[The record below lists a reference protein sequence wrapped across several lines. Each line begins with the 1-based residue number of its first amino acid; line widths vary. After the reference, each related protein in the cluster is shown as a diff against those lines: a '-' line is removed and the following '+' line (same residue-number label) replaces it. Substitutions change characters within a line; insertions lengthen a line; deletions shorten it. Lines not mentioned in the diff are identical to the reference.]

1 MYLSTIL
8 AKVLFK
14 VAAFQFDVCI
24 HKRGIRH
31 SSHNDSSTIYIHK
44 IKPFRYFASSN
55 GHVTGPSGDRILH
68 LAVVF

>member
-8 AKVLFK
+8 SRVLFK
-14 VAAFQFDVCI
+14 VAAFQFDVGI
-24 HKRGIRH
+24 HKRRVWH
-31 SSHNDSSTIYIHK
+31 SGHNDSSTIYIHK
-44 IKPFRYFASSN
+44 IKAFRHFASRN